1 MTNYV
6 TTIYFNQGGN
16 ADGAILSGD
25 ERREKLLALL
35 LRSDEPLS
43 GGKIGEIY
51 HVSRQVVVQ
60 DIALLRSKGHS
71 IVSTPRG
78 YVYEK
83 AAGSQ
88 NCQRIVKVC
97 HTDDQAEEELST
109 IVDFGGIVLDVMV
122 NHRTYG
128 KVTAPLNIKSRR
140 DIRKFV
146 EDLKQSKSSLLSN
159 TTSGYHFHTIEAES
173 EDILDEIE
181 EALKE
186 KHFLVDFLDYE
197 TTFKQ

>member
-1 MTNYV
+1 MEQT
-6 TTIYFNQGGN
+6 
-16 ADGAILSGD
+16 ILSGD

-43 GGKIGEIY
+43 GGKIGDIY

-140 DIRKFV
+140 DVRKFV
-146 EDLKQSKSSLLSN
+146 EDLKESKSSLLSN

>member
-1 MTNYV
+1 MNHYRV
-6 TTIYFNQGGN
+6 ENRRN
-16 ADGAILSGD
+16 LSCQ
-25 ERREKLLALL
+25 
-35 LRSDEPLS
+35 PS
-43 GGKIGEIY
+43 GCRTGY
-51 HVSRQVVVQ
+51 R
-60 DIALLRSKGHS
+60 IAPFKGHS

>member
-1 MTNYV
+1 MEQT
-6 TTIYFNQGGN
+6 
-16 ADGAILSGD
+16 ILSGD

-35 LRSDEPLS
+35 LRSDEPLA
-43 GGKIGEIY
+43 GGKIGDSY

-78 YVYEK
+78 YMYEK
-83 AAGSQ
+83 DAGNQ
-88 NCQRIVKVC
+88 NCRRIVKVC

>member
-1 MTNYV
+1 MEQT
-6 TTIYFNQGGN
+6 
-16 ADGAILSGD
+16 ILSGD

-43 GGKIGEIY
+43 GGKIGDIY

-83 AAGSQ
+83 DAGSQ
-88 NCQRIVKVC
+88 NCRRIVKVC

-109 IVDFGGIVLDVMV
+109 IVDLGGIVLDVMV

-140 DIRKFV
+140 DVRKFV
-146 EDLKQSKSSLLSN
+146 EDLKESKSSLLSN

>member
-1 MTNYV
+1 MLPQSISIKEEMQMEQT
-6 TTIYFNQGGN
+6 
-16 ADGAILSGD
+16 ILSGD

>member
-1 MTNYV
+1 MEQT
-6 TTIYFNQGGN
+6 
-16 ADGAILSGD
+16 ILSGD

-109 IVDFGGIVLDVMV
+109 IVDFGGIVLD
-122 NHRTYG
+122 
-128 KVTAPLNIKSRR
+128 L
-140 DIRKFV
+140 
-146 EDLKQSKSSLLSN
+146 SLI
-159 TTSGYHFHTIEAES
+159 HI
-173 EDILDEIE
+173 
-181 EALKE
+181 
-186 KHFLVDFLDYE
+186 
-197 TTFKQ
+197 

>member
-1 MTNYV
+1 MEQT
-6 TTIYFNQGGN
+6 
-16 ADGAILSGD
+16 ILSGD

-43 GGKIGEIY
+43 GGKIGDIY

-97 HTDDQAEEELST
+97 HTDDQVEEELST

-181 EALKE
+181 ETLKE

>member
-1 MTNYV
+1 M
-6 TTIYFNQGGN
+6 
-16 ADGAILSGD
+16 
-25 ERREKLLALL
+25 
-35 LRSDEPLS
+35 
-43 GGKIGEIY
+43 
-51 HVSRQVVVQ
+51 
-60 DIALLRSKGHS
+60 
-71 IVSTPRG
+71 
-78 YVYEK
+78 
-83 AAGSQ
+83 
-88 NCQRIVKVC
+88 KVC

-109 IVDFGGIVLDVMV
+109 IVDLGGVVLDVMV

-140 DIRKFV
+140 DVRKFV
-146 EDLKQSKSSLLSN
+146 EDLKESKSSLLSN

>member
-16 ADGAILSGD
+16 ADGADNFIRSWTQ
-25 ERREKLLALL
+25 REAAC
-35 LRSDEPLS
+35 
-43 GGKIGEIY
+43 
-51 HVSRQVVVQ
+51 VV
-60 DIALLRSKGHS
+60 A
-71 IVSTPRG
+71 G

-109 IVDFGGIVLDVMV
+109 IVDFGEIVLDVMV

>member
-1 MTNYV
+1 MEQT
-6 TTIYFNQGGN
+6 
-16 ADGAILSGD
+16 ILSGD

-43 GGKIGEIY
+43 GGKIGDIY

-78 YVYEK
+78 YMYEK
-83 AAGSQ
+83 DAGNQ
-88 NCQRIVKVC
+88 NCRRIVKVC

-122 NHRTYG
+122 NHRTY
-128 KVTAPLNIKSRR
+128 RR

>member
-1 MTNYV
+1 MLPQSISIKEEMQMEQT
-6 TTIYFNQGGN
+6 
-16 ADGAILSGD
+16 ILSGD

-109 IVDFGGIVLDVMV
+109 IVDLGGVVLDVMV

-140 DIRKFV
+140 DVRKFV
-146 EDLKQSKSSLLSN
+146 EDLKESKSSLLSN

>member
-1 MTNYV
+1 MEQT
-6 TTIYFNQGGN
+6 
-16 ADGAILSGD
+16 ILSGD

-159 TTSGYHFHTIEAES
+159 TTSGYHFHKIS
-173 EDILDEIE
+173 SM
-181 EALKE
+181 KS
-186 KHFLVDFLDYE
+186 K
-197 TTFKQ
+197 KP

>member
-1 MTNYV
+1 MEQT
-6 TTIYFNQGGN
+6 
-16 ADGAILSGD
+16 ILSGD

-97 HTDDQAEEELST
+97 HTDEKAEEELST
-109 IVDFGGIVLDVMV
+109 IVDFGGIILDVMV